1 MFDDVCALLTSML
14 GELSSQDG
22 KPDST
27 FRYTYWSS
35 PGDYFSSETCTLM
48 LQGGLV
54 SLFIKMDSAKLN
66 DRQIRALIRQINKE
80 ADRDAT
86 PSNAEVTASLD
97 RGRKHITIKHQEAD
111 TGCLCDLLR
120 VVMPFH
126 EQYRIV
132 EQGRWER
139 RALAHARSM
148 HPRLSS
154 KLGGARKGLGL
165 VRLL

>member
-14 GELSSQDG
+14 GEPSFKDENPSCAYKQ
-22 KPDST
+22 KI
-27 FRYTYWSS
+27 WKS
-35 PGDYFSSETCTLM
+35 PGEYLSNESCTLI
-48 LQGGLV
+48 LLGDKAVL
-54 SLFIKMDSAKLN
+54 SIKIKSEKLD
-66 DRQIRALIRQINKE
+66 DRRVLPLIRRHPNTTVLLSTVGGHAHIMVKE
-80 ADRDAT
+80 ED
-86 PSNAEVTASLD
+86 
-97 RGRKHITIKHQEAD
+97 AD
-111 TGCLCDLLR
+111 TGALCDLLR

-148 HPRLSS
+148 HPRL
-154 KLGGARKGLGL
+154 KKKRACEGLGL